1 MNLAIQP
8 TVRAM
13 ISESL
18 GSVNSR
24 ISELT
29 TRVDAVEAEPVGAV
43 AEDPLFTT
51 KGDLPVGTGTTPT
64 TSQRL
69 AAGADGAVLVA
80 DASAPGGLVYERRHF
95 SHVIYGDS
103 GVDAVWTNM
112 PLAQALW
119 LNSERHIRRVDLTN
133 YRQCRLVIQKRAV
146 AGAAASTLTVYYST
160 TFSTLVANY
169 ASIGVSSVQVAANG
183 ASTAVE
189 SAWVGL
195 TALARADVYVALVG
209 QGGDGALDPTFGFVE
224 VQFR

>member
-8 TVRAM
+8 TLRAL

-24 ISELT
+24 ISELA

-43 AEDPLFTT
+43 AQDPLFTA
-51 KGDLPVGTGTTPT
+51 KGDLVVGTGTTPT

-69 AAGADGAVLVA
+69 VVGADGAVLVA
-80 DASAPGGLVYERRHF
+80 DSSAPGGLAYAHRHF
-95 SHVIYGDS
+95 SHVIYGNS
-103 GVDAVWTNM
+103 GADVVWTNM
-112 PLAQALW
+112 PLAVTLW
-119 LNSERHIRRVDLTN
+119 LGSHRHVRRVDLTT
-133 YRQCRLVIQKRAV
+133 YRQCRLVVQKAAV
-146 AGAAASTLTVYYST
+146 AGAAASILAVYYAT
-160 TFSTLVANY
+160 AFSTLVANY
-169 ASIGVSSVQVAANG
+169 ASIGTSSVQVAANG
-183 ASTAVE
+183 ASVAVE
-189 SAWVGL
+189 SGWVDL

>member
-24 ISELT
+24 LTELA

-43 AEDPLFTT
+43 AQDPLFTT

-69 AAGADGAVLVA
+69 AAGTDGAVLVA
-80 DASAPGGLVYERRHF
+80 NSSASEGLSYERRHF
-95 SHVIYGDS
+95 SHIIYGDS
-103 GVDAVWTNM
+103 GADVVWTNM
-112 PLAQALW
+112 PLAVTLW
-119 LNSERHIRRVDLTN
+119 LGSHRHIRRVDLTN
-133 YRQCRLVIQKRAV
+133 YRQVRLVVQKQAV
-146 AGAAASTLTVYYST
+146 AGAAASILAVYYGAA
-160 TFSTLVANY
+160 FSTLVANY
-169 ASIGVSSVQVAANG
+169 ASIGTSSVQVATNG
-183 ASTAVE
+183 ATVAVE
-189 SAWVGL
+189 SAWVNL

-209 QGGDGALDPTFGFVE
+209 QGGDGALDPNFGFVE

>member
-18 GSVNSR
+18 GGVNSR
-24 ISELT
+24 LTELA

-43 AEDPLFTT
+43 AQDPLFTT

-119 LNSERHIRRVDLTN
+119 LTRR
-133 YRQCRLVIQKRAV
+133 A
-146 AGAAASTLTVYYST
+146 
-160 TFSTLVANY
+160 
-169 ASIGVSSVQVAANG
+169 
-183 ASTAVE
+183 
-189 SAWVGL
+189 
-195 TALARADVYVALVG
+195 G
-209 QGGDGALDPTFGFVE
+209 QGPALPARWGERPRGGQRDGPASHRVARGLRPADTPVGGIAY
-224 VQFR
+224 